1 MTFEQLRI
9 FIAVAE
15 REHLTRAAEA
25 LRLTPSA
32 VSSAIRALEDRY
44 GTMLFNRIGRRI
56 EMTDAGR
63 IFLEEARAVLARA
76 HAAELTL
83 AELGGLK
90 RGTLRIQASQTIASY
105 WLPPFLARFHATYPA
120 VAISLTVGNTQSV
133 AHATVEGDA
142 DMGFVEGEVDDPSLS
157 ARPVG
162 EDRLV
167 AIVSASHPWADGRAL
182 ELHDIAQAD
191 WIMREYGSGTR
202 SAFESAIRAH
212 GLNPSALKIALELPS
227 NEAVLSAVQSGAYAA
242 VLSELAAAPHLATG
256 RLTKA
261 NFSLPQRRFL
271 LLSHKERYRSR
282 AFHSLVEMLAE
293 GGATSIP
300 GSHTGTR

>member
-1 MTFEQLRI
+1 MTLEQLRI

-56 EMTDAGR
+56 EVTDAGR

-76 HAAELTL
+76 HAAELAL
-83 AELGGLK
+83 AELGGMK
-90 RGTLRIQASQTIASY
+90 RGSLRIHASQTIASY
-105 WLPPFLARFHATYPA
+105 WLPPYLARFHAAYPA
-120 VAISLTVGNTQSV
+120 VAVSLTVGNTQSV
-133 AHATVEGDA
+133 ALATVEGDA
-142 DMGFVEGEVDDPSLS
+142 DIGFVEGEVDDPALS
-157 ARPVG
+157 ARPVAG
-162 EDRLV
+162 DHLI

-182 ELHDIAQAD
+182 ELRDIAEAD
-191 WIMREYGSGTR
+191 WIMREPGSGTR
-202 SAFESAIRAH
+202 SAFENAVRAQ
-212 GLNPSALKIALELPS
+212 GLDPSALKIALELPS
-227 NEAVLSAVQSGAYAA
+227 NEAVLSAVQSGTYAA

-256 RLTKA
+256 RLVKA
-261 NFSLPQRRFL
+261 NLRPPQRRFL

-282 AFHSLVEMLAE
+282 AFHSLVEMLPRE
-293 GGATSIP
+293 NP
-300 GSHTGTR
+300 